1 MSVASALRARPM
13 TDLPV
18 LEGTR
23 RLPGPNRLFDRAGVI
38 IDMAASNTVVARF
51 LPEWAL
57 HARRLLE
64 ALGLPDS
71 NLGTVCFEGGASVGL
86 TAPIDILLAATEI
99 NEWAWDRAC
108 TTLAGPPAEPY
119 GMARARIAALIAGER
134 NRSLVDICD
143 AARAHGRQFLWD
155 DAEATVGSGTGH
167 QSWPID
173 AVPAAA
179 AVDWS
184 AIRDIPTALVT
195 GSNGKTTTVRLLAAM
210 LRASG
215 RRTGIT
221 STDGVF
227 ADGTRLAAGD
237 YSGPDGARRILR
249 DPSVE
254 AAVLETA
261 RGGILRR
268 GLAVTRADV
277 AIITNIAA
285 DHLGLAGVADLDG
298 IADAKAVVA
307 RVLGDTG
314 TLVLNAD
321 DPLLR
326 RRWEGS
332 PLRISWF
339 GTRAAPDL
347 DAWEAGGT
355 MFVRGAGGN
364 AVVVAEVH
372 DVPVTLG
379 GAARHNVGNAL
390 AAIAAASALGIPH
403 QAIQS
408 ALQRFGR
415 SHADN
420 AGRANLY
427 VLGGATIL
435 LDYAHNPHGMDALVG
450 VVWAMPARRRL
461 LLIGQAGDRDDDSIR
476 GLARSAWA
484 MRPDHVFLK
493 EMAAYRRGR
502 GPYDVPLLMLEE
514 FRRLGAPAAHM
525 EFAPSEVAGA
535 ARALAEA
542 GPGDLVVLTVHA
554 ERARVLEL
562 LAACGA
568 RPVTWGELGE
578 GAGAGV
584 NTPLQLSQETA

>member
-1 MSVASALRARPM
+1 MSAASAWHARPM

-38 IDMAASNTVVARF
+38 IDMAASNDTVARF
-51 LPEWAL
+51 LPGWAR
-57 HARRLLE
+57 HARRLLD
-64 ALGLPDS
+64 ALGLPGSD
-71 NLGTVCFEGGASVGL
+71 LGTLRFEGGASVGL

-99 NEWAWDRAC
+99 NEWAWDRAGV
-108 TTLAGPPAEPY
+108 TLGGPPAEPY
-119 GMARARIAALIAGER
+119 GMARARIAALMAGER
-134 NRSLVDICD
+134 NRALVGICD
-143 AARAHGRQFLWD
+143 AARARGLQFMWD
-155 DAEATVGSGTGH
+155 DAVATVGSGAGH
-167 QSWPID
+167 QSWPLD
-173 AVPAAA
+173 AVPAAS
-179 AVDWS
+179 AVEWS
-184 AIRDIPTALVT
+184 NIRDVPTALVT

-210 LRASG
+210 LRARG
-215 RRTGIT
+215 WRTGIT

-227 ADGTRLAAGD
+227 VDGTRLAAGD

-249 DPSVE
+249 DPAVE

-277 AIITNIAA
+277 AIITNLAA
-285 DHLGLAGVADLDG
+285 DHLGLGGVADLDG

-307 RVLGDTG
+307 KVLGDTG

-326 RRWEGS
+326 RRWEAS
-332 PLRISWF
+332 TLPISWF
-339 GTRAAPDL
+339 GTSAAPGL
-347 DAWEAGGT
+347 DAWEDGGVLYLRGPRGGAVALAP
-355 MFVRGAGGN
+355 VR
-364 AVVVAEVH
+364 

-408 ALQRFGR
+408 ALHQFGR

-427 VLGGATIL
+427 AQGGAIIL
-435 LDYAHNPHGMDALVG
+435 LDYAHNPHGMDALVA
-450 VVWAMPARRRL
+450 VVRALPARRRL

-484 MRPDHVFLK
+484 MQPDHVFIK

-502 GPYDVPLLMLEE
+502 GPYDVPLLMLDE
-514 FRRLGAPAAHM
+514 FRRLGVPAAHM
-525 EFAPSEVAGA
+525 EFSPSEVAGA

-562 LAACGA
+562 LAGRGA
-568 RPVTWGELGE
+568 RPVAWGDLAEGG
-578 GAGAGV
+578 GAGAS
-584 NTPLQLSQETA
+584 TPLLLSQETA